1 MKLYV
6 TVFTTPC
13 RSEVAR
19 PLLKKVRVAVA
30 DHSSRN
36 SSGTFGLMSDDS
48 DMLCC
53 IVTGI
58 CEKFAKVMNHYGIMC
73 TRVPVELELSS
84 CSWLTAAEQ
93 SFCSAVVKHSEHA
106 KDIFL
111 HYNLRYYGT
120 DLFVFI
126 VLVGQ
131 FVPDMCSE
139 WSEAHPF
146 CPTLLS
152 FPASSHYRALS
163 SSSFPVPF
171 ACLPVTRHAWTSHD
185 M

>member
-1 MKLYV
+1 
-6 TVFTTPC
+6 
-13 RSEVAR
+13 
-19 PLLKKVRVAVA
+19 VAVA

-48 DMLCC
+48 DVLCC

-58 CEKFAKVMNHYGIMC
+58 CEKFAKVMSHYGIMC